1 MSGQGLGGVL
11 RTHRER
17 LQLTQEELA
26 EQAGLAVR
34 TVREL
39 EAGRVL
45 RPRGH
50 SLRLLAEALGLDDEA
65 RTDFMSRAYR
75 ARRSP
80 DTAHVPRQLPC
91 EVAGF
96 AGRHDVLAALD
107 DALRASQSDPSA
119 VGIAVVVGMAG
130 IGKTAV
136 AVRWAHRVASR
147 FPDGTLYVDLRGC
160 SAAVALRPI
169 DALARFLRALG
180 VAAERVPVDPDE
192 AAALYRSVLASRR
205 VLVLLDNAGD
215 AAQLRPLL
223 PGGGGSFV
231 LLTSRARLT
240 GLVAREGARE
250 LVLGGLGQTESEEL
264 LTSVIG
270 AERVA
275 AERPAATR
283 LAQLCAYLP
292 LALRIAA
299 ANLATDQQSSV
310 SEFAEKLAQDRL
322 AALQVPGDE
331 QHAVLAAFDISYRR
345 QPDAA
350 RRVFRLLGLVPGP
363 DFTMEAAA
371 ALAGIAVSE
380 AEALLDGLTR
390 THLVQRSAKGR
401 FSLHDLLRH
410 FAQDRVA
417 TEPDRVEAMDRLL
430 DYYLAVTD
438 AAAARLYPY
447 MFRLGTGDRITSLA
461 PTFSEDGAAIGWL
474 DAERP
479 NIIAAIRMSRE
490 PRPLAACTLAV
501 ALRGYL
507 WLRGYVVDAVQTA
520 DAALEAA
527 AADTTIEARVGAEI
541 TAAMAYH
548 NIGNHTRA
556 ARHGEAAVRL
566 ARQAG
571 IKTAEAPALANL
583 GPILLRAG
591 DPAGAIERTLDALAL
606 ARQCRIRTAE
616 GVLLADLT
624 VAYRELGRLHDAAD
638 SARAAVAIHR
648 GCQSLVN
655 ECQALTYLGEV
666 CRLLG
671 DLDEAATHLQR
682 SLAIASQ
689 IGNRTFEA
697 PALATRAAVLAEQGR
712 LAEAADV
719 AMTAL
724 MAMTDQDHWSEV
736 ECRNT
741 LGSVMSHVGRH
752 RDAVDEHTRALDL
765 IGGADHAAPAV
776 VALIGLSE
784 AYRDLGETREAAAC
798 ASEALQTSTAVGYRM
813 LEGQAHVA
821 AAQVALVEGRAT
833 AAATHA
839 WQAIEMHHAIG
850 HRLGEARAK
859 VVLGHAD
866 LRERTKHWQHAFA
879 IFEQCGAKREA
890 TATIGL
896 LRDSAAEALE

>member
-1 MSGQGLGGVL
+1 
-11 RTHRER
+11 
-17 LQLTQEELA
+17 
-26 EQAGLAVR
+26 
-34 TVREL
+34 
-39 EAGRVL
+39 
-45 RPRGH
+45 
-50 SLRLLAEALGLDDEA
+50 LRLLADALGLDDGA
-65 RTDFMSRAYR
+65 RIDFMSGAYR
-75 ARRSP
+75 TPRDPYSA
-80 DTAHVPRQLPC
+80 DVPRQLPC

-107 DALRASQSDPSA
+107 DALQASESGSSE

-136 AVRWAHRVASR
+136 AVRWAHRVSSR

-160 SAAVALRPI
+160 SAAAALRPI
-169 DALARFLRALG
+169 DALARFMRALG

-192 AAALYRSVLASRR
+192 AAALYRSVLANRR
-205 VLVLLDNAGD
+205 VLVVLDNAGE
-215 AAQLRPLL
+215 AEQVRPLL

-231 LLTSRARLT
+231 LLTSRSRLT

-250 LVLGGLGQTESEEL
+250 LVLGGLGPTESEEL
-264 LTSVIG
+264 LSSVIG
-270 AERVA
+270 AERVS
-275 AERPAATR
+275 AERQAATQ
-283 LAQLCAYLP
+283 LAQLCAHLP

-310 SEFAEKLAQDRL
+310 SDFAEKLVQDRL
-322 AALQVPGDE
+322 SALEVPGDE
-331 QHAVLAAFDISYRR
+331 QQAVLAAFDVSYRR
-345 QPDAA
+345 QPDVA

-363 DFTMEAAA
+363 DFSAEAVA
-371 ALAGIAVSE
+371 ALAGVAVPD

-390 THLVQRSAKGR
+390 THLVQRAAKSR

-410 FAQDRVA
+410 FAADRVRA
-417 TEPDRVEAMDRLL
+417 ETDRAEAMDRLL
-430 DYYLAVTD
+430 DYHLAATD
-438 AAAARLYPY
+438 AAAAQLYPY
-447 MFRLGTGDRITSLA
+447 MFRLGVGERVSAGA
-461 PTFSEDGAAIGWL
+461 PAFSEDGAAIGWL

-479 NIIAAIRMSRE
+479 NLIAAIRMARA
-490 PRPLAACTLAV
+490 PRPRAACALAV

-527 AADTTIEARVGAEI
+527 ADDGTIEARVGAEI

-548 NIGNHTRA
+548 NIGDDARA
-556 ARHGEAAVRL
+556 ANHGEAAVRL

-571 IKTAEAPALANL
+571 IKSAEAPALANL

-591 DPAGAIERTLDALAL
+591 DAAGAIERTLDALAL
-606 ARQCRIRTAE
+606 ARQCRIRAAE
-616 GVLLADLT
+616 GSLLADLT

-648 GCQSLVN
+648 ACQSLVN

-671 DLDEAATHLQR
+671 DLDEAATHLRR
-682 SLAIASQ
+682 SLAIATQ
-689 IGNRTFEA
+689 IGNRAFEA
-697 PALATRAAVLAEQGR
+697 PALATHAAVLAEQSC
-712 LAEAADV
+712 LPEAADT
-719 AMTAL
+719 AMAAL
-724 MAMTDQDHWSEV
+724 LAMTDQDHWNEV

-741 LGSVMSHVGRH
+741 LGGVMSPLGRH

-765 IGGADHAAPAV
+765 VGDADHAAPAV
-776 VALIGLSE
+776 VALIGLSD
-784 AYRDLGETREAAAC
+784 AYRALDEIREAADC
-798 ASEALQTSTAVGYRM
+798 ASEALQISTAVGYRM

-821 AAQVALVEGRAT
+821 TAQVALVEGRA
-833 AAATHA
+833 ADAATHA
-839 WQAIEMHHAIG
+839 RQAVEMQHAIG

-866 LRERTKHWQHAFA
+866 SRERTEHWQHAFA

-890 TATIGL
+890 TATIDL
-896 LRDSAAEALE
+896 LRRSTAEALE

>member
-1 MSGQGLGGVL
+1 MSGQGLGGAL

-17 LQLTQEELA
+17 LQWTQEELA
-26 EQAGLAVR
+26 HRAGLAVR
-34 TVREL
+34 TVREV

-45 RPRGH
+45 RPRGQ
-50 SLRLLAEALGLDDEA
+50 SLRLLAEALGLDDDA
-65 RTDFMSRAYR
+65 RTDFMSRAYGTTR
-75 ARRSP
+75 AM
-80 DTAHVPRQLPC
+80 DGGAKVPRQLPGD
-91 EVAGF
+91 VAGF

-107 DALRASQSDPSA
+107 DALRASDSGSSE

-160 SAAVALRPI
+160 SAAAALRPI
-169 DALARFLRALG
+169 DALARCLRALG

-205 VLVLLDNAGD
+205 VLVVLDNVGNAE
-215 AAQLRPLL
+215 QVRPLL
-223 PGGGGSFV
+223 PGGAGSFV
-231 LLTSRARLT
+231 LLTSRCRLT

-250 LVLGGLGQTESEEL
+250 LVLAGLEPPESEEL

-275 AERPAATR
+275 AERQAATR
-283 LAQLCAYLP
+283 LAQLCAHLP

-299 ANLATDQQSSV
+299 ANLATAQQSSV
-310 SEFAEKLAQDRL
+310 SEFADKLAEDRL

-331 QHAVLAAFDISYRR
+331 EQAVLAAFDISYRG
-345 QPDAA
+345 QSDAA
-350 RRVFRLLGLVPGP
+350 CRMFRLLGLVPGP
-363 DFTMEAAA
+363 DFTVEAAA
-371 ALAGIAVSE
+371 ALAGVAVSE
-380 AEALLDGLTR
+380 AEALIDGLTR

-401 FSLHDLLRH
+401 FTLHDLLRH
-410 FAQDRVA
+410 FAQDRAAVD
-417 TEPDRVEAMDRLL
+417 PDRAEAMDRLL
-430 DYYLAVTD
+430 NYHLAATD
-438 AAAARLYPY
+438 AAATRLYPY
-447 MFRLGTGDRITSLA
+447 MFRLAICDRITAFA
-461 PTFSEDGAAIGWL
+461 PAFSDDGAAIDWL

-479 NIIAAIRMSRE
+479 NIIAAIRAARE
-490 PRPLAACTLAV
+490 PRPRTACTLAV

-520 DAALEAA
+520 DAALGA
-527 AADTTIEARVGAEI
+527 AADDGTIEARAGAEI

-548 NIGNHTRA
+548 NIGDLTRA

-571 IKTAEAPALANL
+571 IKNAEAPALANL
-583 GPILLRAG
+583 GPILLRSG
-591 DPAGAIERTLDALAL
+591 DPTGAIERTLNALAL
-606 ARQCRIRTAE
+606 ARQCRIRAAE
-616 GVLLADLT
+616 GSLLTDLT
-624 VAYRELGRLHDAAD
+624 VAYRELGRLRDAAD

-697 PALATRAAVLAEQGR
+697 PALATHAAVLAEQGR
-712 LAEAADV
+712 LAKATDT
-719 AMTAL
+719 AMAAL

-736 ECRNT
+736 ECRNM
-741 LGSVMSHVGRH
+741 LGVVMSRVGRH
-752 RDAVDEHTRALDL
+752 HDAVDEHSRALDL
-765 IGGADHAAPAV
+765 IGAADHAAPAV
-776 VALIGLSE
+776 VALIGLSD
-784 AYRDLGETREAAAC
+784 AYRVLGETREAATC
-798 ASEALQTSTAVGYRM
+798 AAEALQTSNAVGYRM

-821 AAQVALVEGRAT
+821 TAQVALVEGRA
-833 AAATHA
+833 AAAASHA
-839 WQAIEMHHAIG
+839 RQAIEMQHAIG

-866 LRERTKHWQHAFA
+866 SCERATHWQHAFA
-879 IFEQCGAKREA
+879 IFERCGAKREA
-890 TATIGL
+890 TATLDL
-896 LRDSAAEALE
+896 LRHRAIVV